1 MSKLI
6 MKSTSTLQAGPS
18 VPRKHLSRL
27 PQAPASLLV
36 QLPPDEL
43 EKFKTSRSVGDVDA
57 GLDSLQVGSSDLH
70 LLATSIHQ
78 RREREARVFVW
89 QQRLIDADESLDRND
104 LKRAV
109 SSETGL
115 EKGRRL
121 GR

>member
-1 MSKLI
+1 MSKPRF
-6 MKSTSTLQAGPS
+6 KSASLSSSA
-18 VPRKHLSRL
+18 VPVGQNQKSSRL

-43 EKFKTSRSVGDVDA
+43 EKFKASRSIGCDGDE
-57 GLDSLQVGSSDLH
+57 LDSLGVASSDLH

-89 QQRLIDADESLDRND
+89 QQRLIDADENLDRND

-109 SSETGL
+109 S
-115 EKGRRL
+115 
-121 GR
+121 